1 MSHLSWDNPS
11 EQDGKRVGWDHMKW
25 NIRKGN
31 TEEKKEGW
39 RGEEGRDVKRR
50 LRGEKSEGG
59 ERRIFPSFIFP

>member
-1 MSHLSWDNPS
+1 
-11 EQDGKRVGWDHMKW
+11 MKW